1 MFQSTWNFEFKLIL
15 NLARSKL
22 RSRSSIEYFSH
33 ECAERGTYVP
43 MRVFVAS
50 VTRFGNFLPLWHKKL
65 GYKDRF
71 NVSVTRWL

>member
-43 MRVFVAS
+43 MRVIVAS
-50 VTRFGNFLPLWHKKL
+50 VTRFGIFLPLWHIFISLAIKSLGIKL
-65 GYKDRF
+65 DL
-71 NVSVTRWL
+71 T